1 VLLGDATKTIQRPEP
16 LADRKAV
23 RVVQA
28 EGASELFAR
37 VDRWVGSKEL
47 HISISDNL
55 WWNTVSKTLRNPQ
68 RHFLM
73 SIREGSPTNKV
84 SVIGHLITEKGQ
96 PTLVEIEAEINSI
109 YNRGLKRLLRRTNR
123 EGRPIGIP
131 LLRAGDP
138 S

>member
-1 VLLGDATKTIQRPEP
+1 MTIQKPEP
-16 LADRKAV
+16 LADRKAI

-28 EGASELFAR
+28 EGAQGEFFAR

-47 HISISDNL
+47 HISISDDL
-55 WWNTVSKTLRNPQ
+55 WWNTVSKTLQNTH

-73 SIREGSPTNKV
+73 NVREGSPKNKV
-84 SVIGHLITEKGQ
+84 SVVGHLTTENGQ
-96 PTLVEIEAEINSI
+96 PTLIEIEAEINSI
-109 YNRGLKRLLRRTNR
+109 YNSGLKRLLRRTNR

-131 LLRAGDP
+131 LLRAGDQ